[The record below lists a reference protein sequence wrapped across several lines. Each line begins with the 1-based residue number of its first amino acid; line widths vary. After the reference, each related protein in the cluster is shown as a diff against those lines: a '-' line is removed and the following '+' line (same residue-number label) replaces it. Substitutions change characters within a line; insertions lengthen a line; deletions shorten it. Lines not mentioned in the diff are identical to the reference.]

1 MINYDFDR
9 LAMIA
14 YLAQNAPNRWI
25 GRTALM
31 KYLYFV
37 QILKSVPLGY
47 HFTLYSYG
55 PFDSSVLNDLGSAE
69 ALGFV
74 ESTLEPYPS
83 GYGYRI
89 ESKIGADDIKV
100 LGGDLISKSRADVD
114 WVLKEFGGRNVG
126 ELELESTIVFVE
138 REASKGGTL
147 LSIHDLV
154 SQVHDVKPHFSKA
167 DIEQRIGALQNLD
180 LLKHVTPF

>member
-1 MINYDFDR
+1 MINFDFDR

-14 YLAQNAPNRWI
+14 YLAQNAPNKWI
-25 GRTALM
+25 GRKALM
-31 KYLYFV
+31 KYLYFL
-37 QILKSVPLGY
+37 QILRGVPLGY

-69 ALGFV
+69 ALGLV
-74 ESTLEPYPS
+74 ESTLEAYPS

-89 ESKIGADDIKV
+89 ESKIEADDINE
-100 LGGDLISKSRADVD
+100 LGGELLSKNRDNVN

-138 REASKGGTL
+138 GGASKGGTSL
-147 LSIHDLV
+147 PINDLV
-154 SQVHDVKPHFSKA
+154 SQVHDVKPHFLKA
-167 DIEQRIGALQNLD
+167 EIEQRIGALQNLD